1 MQCTTEGGDPNDDDW
16 RMETRI
22 FPEML
27 RYRPLFAEQLE
38 GAQAARFGMALDRTV
53 VQSRDHIR
61 TLDE

>member
-1 MQCTTEGGDPNDDDW
+1 
-16 RMETRI
+16 METRI